1 MTLARVLKS
10 KKPVPSNNFINEP
23 VVESRPSANNT
34 NRPLA
39 CKSSAMRFTAYA
51 ELVST
56 GEVRLSI
63 IIQASS
69 EKQPVDPRNVIRKQE
84 HGAGR
89 FQRLLVVG
97 MEAEQQSQDEA

>member
-1 MTLARVLKS
+1 MTFARVLKS

-39 CKSSAMRFTAYA
+39 CKYSAMRLTAYA

-56 GEVRLSI
+56 VKVRLLI
-63 IIQASS
+63 MIQRCSQVVCAAVLEVTKRQSS
-69 EKQPVDPRNVIRKQE
+69 SREAPRNN
-84 HGAGR
+84 
-89 FQRLLVVG
+89 
-97 MEAEQQSQDEA
+97 QSIHET